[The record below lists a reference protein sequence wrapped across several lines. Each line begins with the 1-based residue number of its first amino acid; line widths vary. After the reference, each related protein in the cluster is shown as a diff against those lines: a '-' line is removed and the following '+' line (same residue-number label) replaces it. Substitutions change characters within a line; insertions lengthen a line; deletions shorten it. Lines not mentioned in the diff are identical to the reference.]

1 LPEDSWVAPPLW
13 SGRTLTL
20 GMGGER
26 AFELTLKKDQKE
38 SSGFLKLFVA
48 RKFVDLK
55 WIKQSMSPFDAEFV
69 GVGQRLSPF
78 DAVVGVARLEML
90 YQKLTGPMWDALT
103 VLLTMTQ

>member
-1 LPEDSWVAPPLW
+1 LPEDSLVAPPLR
-13 SGRTLTL
+13 SGGTLTL

-26 AFELTLKKDQKE
+26 AFEFTLKKDQKE

-48 RKFVDLK
+48 EKFVDLK

-78 DAVVGVARLEML
+78 DAVVGVGRISMKYEL
-90 YQKLTGPMWDALT
+90 KDWDALT

>member
-1 LPEDSWVAPPLW
+1 
-13 SGRTLTL
+13 
-20 GMGGER
+20 MGGER
-26 AFELTLKKDQKE
+26 AFEFKLKKDQKE

-78 DAVVGVARLEML
+78 DAVVGVGRISMKYEL
-90 YQKLTGPMWDALT
+90 KDWDALT